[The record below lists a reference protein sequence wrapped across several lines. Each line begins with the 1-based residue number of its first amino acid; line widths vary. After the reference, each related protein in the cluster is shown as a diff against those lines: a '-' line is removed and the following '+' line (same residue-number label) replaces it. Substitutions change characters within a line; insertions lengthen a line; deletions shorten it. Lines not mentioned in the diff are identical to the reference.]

1 MNIVYLEEIDSTNK
15 YAKNNIKFLE
25 DKTVIFTNNQTSGRG
40 RFNRIWDNVGDEN
53 LFASI
58 ILKPSKE
65 FKEVY
70 SNLTQLLSLCIVY
83 ILKDYNV
90 EAKIKWPNDVKIN
103 NKKIAGILAETVFE
117 SNILEGL
124 ILGFGVNLNSKIE
137 NLSKVTQAATSLNL
151 EIGQFTDS
159 KIFLKKV
166 LEKFFLLYDSFIEK
180 GFPLIRD
187 EYIQNMLFLNE
198 EILVKNFDSEIK
210 GLLKNINNNGALV
223 LKDNNSQEYI
233 RLIGDILWMKS

>member
-25 DKTVIFTNNQTSGRG
+25 DKTVIFTNNQTAGRG

-53 LFASI
+53 LFATV
-58 ILKPSKE
+58 ILKPSKR

-117 SNILEGL
+117 SDILEGL

-137 NLSKVTQAATSLNL
+137 KLSKVTQAATSLNL

-223 LKDNNSQEYI
+223 LQDNNSQEHI
-233 RLIGDILWMKS
+233 LLIGDIL

>member
-1 MNIVYLEEIDSTNK
+1 MNIIYLEEIDSTNK
-15 YAKNNIKFLE
+15 YAKNNIKILE
-25 DKTVIFTNNQTSGRG
+25 DKTVIFTNNQTAGRG
-40 RFNRIWDNVGDEN
+40 RFDRVWDNIGDEN

-70 SNLTQLLSLCIVY
+70 SNLTQLLSLCLVY
-83 ILKDYNV
+83 IFKEYNV

-117 SNILEGL
+117 NNILKG
-124 ILGFGVNLNSKIE
+124 IVLGFGVNLNSKIE
-137 NLSKVTQAATSLNL
+137 KLSKITQSATSLNL

-187 EYIQNMLFLNE
+187 EYVKNMLFLNE
-198 EILVKNFDSEIK
+198 EISVKNFDSEIK

-223 LKDNNSQEYI
+223 LQDNNSQEHI
-233 RLIGDILWMKS
+233 LLIGDIL